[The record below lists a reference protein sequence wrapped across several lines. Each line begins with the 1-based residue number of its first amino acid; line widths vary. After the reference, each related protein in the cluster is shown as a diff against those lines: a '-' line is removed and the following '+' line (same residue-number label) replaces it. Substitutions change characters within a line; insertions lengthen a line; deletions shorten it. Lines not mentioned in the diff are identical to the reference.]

1 MKIPWK
7 VRNSVRLFKNIV
19 YFVKNHISASHSV
32 ASNNKSIVFNCA
44 FQGVTGATIAIART
58 TNLLAKRYRVN
69 FVAGLLS
76 DYNPMLSNNVLL
88 VSIEQL
94 AVKNYDL
101 FVCDGHT
108 DLATFEQLAA
118 RGQKC
123 LVTYHGVQRKDNN
136 LRKVYLASKAH
147 LVGEVQFMHH
157 RVDPTRYFVI
167 PNYCEPIIKYKLTNN
182 VGIVGRV
189 DDPNKNVAEAL
200 KLARQSSASEIHVW
214 GNADSV
220 KLDDRV
226 TYHAWDGNKTRIYNS
241 FDVLISM
248 SIEESMGMTVIE
260 AMSCGIP
267 CVLSDIPGFQ
277 IYRDCPGVA
286 LVPLGQIDEAV
297 AWIDRFLLIKGE
309 LKVPMFEYWQQH
321 YSESVIAS
329 RWFEEIDALLA

>member
-1 MKIPWK
+1 MNIPWK
-7 VRNSVRLFKNIV
+7 VRNSVRLFKNIA
-19 YFVKNHISASHSV
+19 YFAKNHIFASHAV

-44 FQGVTGATIAIART
+44 FHGVTGATIAIART
-58 TNLLAKRYRVN
+58 ANLLTKRYRIS
-69 FVAGLLS
+69 FVVGPSS
-76 DYNPMLSNNVLL
+76 DYNAMLSNNVTL
-88 VSIEQL
+88 VSPAQL
-94 AVKNYDL
+94 AATDYDL
-101 FVCDGHT
+101 YVCDGHT
-108 DLATFEQLAA
+108 ELAVFKQLAE

-136 LRKVYLASKAH
+136 LQKVYLASKAH

-157 RVDPTRYFVI
+157 RVDPARYFVI
-167 PNYCEPIIKYKLTNN
+167 PNYCEPIIKHRLTNN

-189 DDPNKNVAEAL
+189 DDQNKNVAEAL
-200 KLARQSSASEIHVW
+200 SLARQSCASEIHVW
-214 GNADSV
+214 GSVDSAR
-220 KLDDRV
+220 LDERV
-226 TYHAWDGNKTRIYNS
+226 IYHAWSGNKDRIYNS

-248 SIEESMGMTVIE
+248 SKEESMGMTVIE

-297 AWIDRFLLIKGE
+297 AWIDQFLLIKDE
-309 LKVPMFEYWQQH
+309 LKVPMFEYWLQH